1 MINNAES
8 VTATTSRFFRTLR
21 TAASNAWILVPFI
34 AALGAQS
41 AVAAPKPPI
50 STPTVSCAGATQ
62 TSINIQVCAGATGLP
77 GGFTLQ
83 WLKAADYAA
92 NGNQW
97 LSDSN
102 PLACSAGFAGEANLS
117 RYNLAPGECVTVN
130 VGDFL
135 FDNGASTNCPTGLQ
149 CGTQYVFRAFGHA
162 TSTMSRSAFTAIT
175 TCATLDCGHASS
187 CTLTQGYWK
196 THGPVPN
203 GNNAYVWPDPIK
215 ASGLH
220 LGNIAYTPA
229 DILSILNKPAAGN
242 GLIALAHQLIAAKLN
257 VAAGADP
264 TAIAAD
270 IATADALIGNLI
282 VPPLGSGYLAPSL
295 TSGLVTVLGNYNEGA
310 TGPGHCDDQEP
321 ATAQ

>member
-1 MINNAES
+1 MINPAKR
-8 VTATTSRFFRTLR
+8 VTATRPFFRASWN
-21 TAASNAWILVPFI
+21 AACSALMLVPFI
-34 AALGAQS
+34 VALGAEN
-41 AVAAPKPPI
+41 AVAASKPPI
-50 STPTVSCAGATQ
+50 STPTISCAGATQ
-62 TSINIQVCAGATGLP
+62 TSINVQVCAGATGLP
-77 GGFTLQ
+77 NGFTLQ

-97 LSDSN
+97 LSDSD
-102 PLACSAGFAGEANLS
+102 PLACSAGFSGSANLS

-135 FDNGASTNCPTGLQ
+135 FDNGASTNCPTGLE

-162 TSTMSRSAFTAIT
+162 TNTLRRSDFTTTTM
-175 TCATLDCGHASS
+175 CATLDCGHASS

-196 THGPVPN
+196 THGAVPT
-203 GNNAYVWPDPIK
+203 GNNEYAWPDVIK
-215 ASGLH
+215 ANGLK
-220 LGNIAYTPA
+220 LGNVSYTAA
-229 DILSILNKPAAGN
+229 DLLSILNKPAQGN

-264 TAIAAD
+264 TAVSAD
-270 IATADALIGNLI
+270 IATADALIANLV

-295 TSGLVTVLGNYNEGA
+295 TSGLVTALGNYNEGA

-321 ATAQ
+321 VIAQ

>member
-1 MINNAES
+1 MINSAKR
-8 VTATTSRFFRTLR
+8 VTGTRHFFRT
-21 TAASNAWILVPFI
+21 SWNAGCSAIILVPFI
-34 AALGAQS
+34 VALGAQS

-50 STPTVSCAGATQ
+50 STPLISCAGATQ
-62 TSINIQVCAGATGLP
+62 TSINVQVCAGATGLP
-77 GGFTLQ
+77 AGFTLE

-92 NGNQW
+92 NGNHW

-102 PLACSAGFAGEANLS
+102 PLACSAGFSGNANLS

-135 FDNGASTNCPTGLQ
+135 FDNGASTNCPVGLE

-162 TSTMSRSAFTAIT
+162 TSTMSRSDFTTTT
-175 TCATLDCGHASS
+175 TCTTLDCGHASS

-196 THGPVPN
+196 THGAVPT
-203 GNNAYVWPDPIK
+203 GNNEYVWPDTIK
-215 ASGLH
+215 VNGLQ
-220 LGNIAYTPA
+220 LGNVSYTAA
-229 DILSILNKPAAGN
+229 DLLSILNKPAGGN

-264 TAIAAD
+264 TTVAAD
-270 IATADALIGNLI
+270 IATADALIANLI

-295 TSGLVTVLGNYNEGA
+295 TSGLVTVLTNYNEGA

-321 ATAQ
+321 VTAQ

>member
-1 MINNAES
+1 MINSAKS
-8 VTATTSRFFRTLR
+8 VTATHHFFRMLR
-21 TAASNAWILVPFI
+21 NAACNACVLVPFI
-34 AALGAQS
+34 AALGAES

-50 STPTVSCAGATQ
+50 STPAISCAGATQ
-62 TSINIQVCAGATGLP
+62 TSINVQVCAGATGLP
-77 GGFTLQ
+77 AGFTLQ

-102 PLACSAGFAGEANLS
+102 PLACSAGFSGNADLS

-135 FDNGASTNCPTGLQ
+135 FDNGASTNCPAGLE

-162 TSTMSRSAFTAIT
+162 TSTMSRSAFTATT

-196 THGPVPN
+196 THGAVPT
-203 GNNAYVWPDPIK
+203 GNNEYVWPDAIK
-215 ASGLH
+215 ASGLQV
-220 LGNIAYTPA
+220 GNVTYSAE
-229 DILSILNKPAAGN
+229 DLLSILNKPAGGN

-264 TAIAAD
+264 TAVAAD
-270 IATADALIGNLI
+270 IATADALIGSLV

-295 TSGLVTVLGNYNEGA
+295 TSGLVTVLANYNEGA

-321 ATAQ
+321 VVAQ